1 MTKNEIEIS
10 QNLLCNWMEEEIE
23 SKKSEARNQLFLTIF
38 PFLEKWFLSI
48 CKKKGMYFTK
58 EEVKSECWDC
68 FEFCLHN
75 YRKRESVPL
84 PNFFYTYTRF
94 FILTKINKSRNQK
107 FYKNREI
114 SYSNF
119 EDWGIDSS
127 ERAGDGGEFNPDKSH
142 RDKKIFIPKQYHDD
156 TSIEVYEHV
165 EELRSFKE
173 MLPEEYKTVFDD
185 AIMSMA
191 PNSKDNLQRL
201 EATTLSYSKYHEVKK
216 VFKVVV
222 EFLLLRGE

>member
-1 MTKNEIEIS
+1 MTKNEIEAS
-10 QNLLCNWMEEEIE
+10 QNLINTWKEEEDETNKRKI
-23 SKKSEARNQLFLTIF
+23 RNELFLIVF

-58 EEVKSECWDC
+58 EEIKSECWDC

-75 YRKRESVPL
+75 YKYENVPI
-84 PNFFYTYTRF
+84 PNFFYTYTKF
-94 FILTKINKSRNQK
+94 FILTKINKSKNQK

-119 EDWGIDSS
+119 EDWGIDDT
-127 ERAGDGGEFNPDKSH
+127 ERLGDLKGDLNFDNSPFVIKG
-142 RDKKIFIPKQYHDD
+142 YDD
-156 TSIEVYEHV
+156 STIEVYEHI
-165 EELRSFKE
+165 EELKTFKS
-173 MLPEEYKTVFDD
+173 MLPEEYKSVFDD

-201 EATTLSYSKYHEVKK
+201 NATTLSYSKYHEVKK
-216 VFKVVV
+216 IFKILI
-222 EFLLLRGE
+222 EFLLLKGE